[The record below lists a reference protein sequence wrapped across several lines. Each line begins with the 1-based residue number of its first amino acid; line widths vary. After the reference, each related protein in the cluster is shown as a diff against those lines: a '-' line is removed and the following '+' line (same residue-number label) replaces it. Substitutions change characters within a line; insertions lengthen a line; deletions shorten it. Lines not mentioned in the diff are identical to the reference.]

1 MPGRRRSG
9 PTGKGGG
16 GGGGNRRT
24 QDTYGR
30 RAKADGFPARSVYKL
45 EEIDQKVRLFRRGQ
59 RVLDLGAAPG
69 SWTMYAATRVGLE
82 GRVFGIDIQPHRAAL
97 PPNARIEVLDVHKL
111 QLDTLGA
118 FDVVISDMAPNTS
131 GVRDTDMYR
140 SYELFMTALDVA
152 DRVLVP
158 GGHFTGKI
166 FQGKEF
172 PDAQRAVRERYAE
185 AKVVRPKATRD
196 ESYEVFLVG
205 LKKRAPAPAV
215 EAVPAVTEQAAAS
228 TATPSSEDDDRS
240 A

>member
-1 MPGRRRSG
+1 MSGRRRSG
-9 PTGKGGG
+9 PTGNGGG
-16 GGGGNRRT
+16 GGGGNRRV
-24 QDTYGR
+24 QDSYGR

-97 PPNARIEVLDVHKL
+97 PTNARIEVLDVHAL

-118 FDVVISDMAPNTS
+118 FDVVISDMAPNTT
-131 GVRDTDMYR
+131 GARETDMYR

-166 FQGKEF
+166 FQGKDF
-172 PDAQRAVRERYAE
+172 PDAQKAVRERYTE
-185 AKVVRPKATRD
+185 TKVVRPKATRD

-205 LKKRAPAPAV
+205 LKKRAPV
-215 EAVPAVTEQAAAS
+215 QAAE
-228 TATPSSEDDDRS
+228 ATPAPDETAPVGSSGPMGGDEPS

>member
-1 MPGRRRSG
+1 M
-9 PTGKGGG
+9 
-16 GGGGNRRT
+16 
-24 QDTYGR
+24 
-30 RAKADGFPARSVYKL
+30 
-45 EEIDQKVRLFRRGQ
+45 RLFRRGQ

-97 PPNARIEVLDVHKL
+97 PTNARIEVLDVHAL

-118 FDVVISDMAPNTS
+118 FDVVISDMAPNTT
-131 GVRDTDMYR
+131 GARETDMYR

-166 FQGKEF
+166 FQGKDF
-172 PDAQRAVRERYAE
+172 PDAQKAVRERYTE
-185 AKVVRPKATRD
+185 TKVVRPKATRD

-205 LKKRAPAPAV
+205 LKKRAPVQAAGAEP
-215 EAVPAVTEQAAAS
+215 VPAE
-228 TATPSSEDDDRS
+228 ATPVGSSGPTGGDEPS